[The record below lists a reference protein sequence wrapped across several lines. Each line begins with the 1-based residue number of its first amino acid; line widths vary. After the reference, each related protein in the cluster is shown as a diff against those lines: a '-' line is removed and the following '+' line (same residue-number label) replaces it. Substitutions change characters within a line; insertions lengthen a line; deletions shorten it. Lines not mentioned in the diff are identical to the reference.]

1 MLIFYYH
8 VISIKN
14 NLSNVHK
21 CFYFFAY
28 LFLALQKSKNVEA
41 KCLVSKTQSVKYL
54 IKLTL
59 YTVKPFKCFSFPT
72 IPHIAIQLYTIH
84 YTVLLFCYVLI
95 YIFGWYKVLFLGK
108 HQIFLQF
115 FMEFSEQNT
124 IDFLYLHV
132 LFFCKIQFIYKIQ
145 HKENHCRFQFCF
157 CFCY

>member
-41 KCLVSKTQSVKYL
+41 KCFVSKTQSVKYL
-54 IKLTL
+54 IKVTL

-72 IPHIAIQLYTIH
+72 IPHIAIQLYTIQCYGLLCIDLYIRLVQSSFFRQTLDFFAIFYGIFWTKH
-84 YTVLLFCYVLI
+84 YWFF
-95 YIFGWYKVLFLGK
+95 IF
-108 HQIFLQF
+108 
-115 FMEFSEQNT
+115 T
-124 IDFLYLHV
+124 R
-132 LFFCKIQFIYKIQ
+132 LFFL
-145 HKENHCRFQFCF
+145 
-157 CFCY
+157 